1 MPDKETIYNFCRVAR
16 TEAELLELVDFA
28 ACGVFCL
35 GNGIFARLTTL
46 LNELYIRKLIYKQF
60 ICTT

>member
-28 ACGVFCL
+28 ACGVLCL
-35 GNGIFARLTTL
+35 GNGKFARLTTL
-46 LNELYIRKLIYKQF
+46 LTELKIRKLIYKPLICF
-60 ICTT
+60 I